1 MEIELP
7 MVEGLLIYM
16 YLFTISL
23 YYPSQLYLLSEP
35 NLLMSTKVY
44 NYLNNITL
52 KTNEFT
58 YIFIQAY
65 FIMQLFNFF
74 DIIYY
79 YLSNLKSGIYSDL
92 IKKKYIVCAPTSY
105 NNNTD
110 SEQTE
115 SVESISTSENEYDI
129 YMNESSDN
137 YTTEND
143 NSENDNSE
151 NDNSE
156 NETSENDTSENE
168 TSENDTSE
176 NDTSENDTSEKESD
190 EKESDEKESDEKESD
205 ENDTSENDIYTY
217 TVLC

>member
-23 YYPSQLYLLSEP
+23 YYPSQLYLLSEQ

-44 NYLNNITL
+44 NYFNTITL

-65 FIMQLFNFF
+65 LIMKLFNFVY
-74 DIIYY
+74 IIYY
-79 YLSNLKSGIYSDL
+79 YLSNLKSGIYSDF

-115 SVESISTSENEYDI
+115 SVESISTSDNEYDI
-129 YMNESSDN
+129 YEYNMSENE
-137 YTTEND
+137 TTEND
-143 NSENDNSE
+143 I
-151 NDNSE
+151 
-156 NETSENDTSENE
+156 
-168 TSENDTSE
+168 
-176 NDTSENDTSEKESD
+176 
-190 EKESDEKESDEKESD
+190 
-205 ENDTSENDIYTY
+205 SENDISENDISENEIYTKEEITPLVY
-217 TVLC
+217 YIINQLE

>member
-1 MEIELP
+1 MEIKLP

-44 NYLNNITL
+44 NYLNIITL

-74 DIIYY
+74 HIVHC
-79 YLSNLKSGIYSDL
+79 YLSNLKSGIYSDF

-129 YMNESSDN
+129 YMNESS
-137 YTTEND
+137 
-143 NSENDNSE
+143 
-151 NDNSE
+151 
-156 NETSENDTSENE
+156 ENDT
-168 TSENDTSE
+168 TENDTSE
-176 NDTSENDTSEKESD
+176 NDTSENDTSDNS
-190 EKESDEKESDEKESD
+190 
-205 ENDTSENDIYTY
+205 ENDISENDISENDISENDISENDISENDISENDIYT
-217 TVLC
+217 VLC